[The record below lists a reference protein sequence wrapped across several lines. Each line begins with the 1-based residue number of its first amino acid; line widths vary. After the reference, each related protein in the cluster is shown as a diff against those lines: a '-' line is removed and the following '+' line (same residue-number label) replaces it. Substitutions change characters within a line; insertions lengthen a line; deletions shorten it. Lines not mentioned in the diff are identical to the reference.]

1 VNALNQLTTST
12 RTGTLTV
19 GGVVNIPATNV
30 TVNGQTASRYLDSMF
45 AKDGFSIVTNGWNS
59 FTAIA
64 QTNGKASTNTIN
76 AYLPVSNSYQYDLN
90 GNLTNLAGVPTA
102 QQLAL
107 GYDDENQLT
116 SVIAPGLWKGE
127 FTYDGKM
134 RLRVRKEYR
143 WTGSSWALTNET
155 RTVQDGMLVV
165 QERNSA
171 NVPTITYTRGRDLS
185 GSLQGAGG
193 IGGLLAMTEAAQPLY
208 PHSYYHAD
216 GNGNVTAL
224 VGTNGAVVA
233 RYAYDAF
240 GNTTLAT
247 GGKAQINR
255 YRFSS
260 KEHHDRSGLV
270 YYGYRWYVPEVQ
282 RWVNRDPIGNKGGIN
297 LYGFIR
303 NDPMIN
309 LDPNG
314 LTVLPIIILPP
325 PLTPSDCSALRDF
338 LSDQQTMKQAYENAL
353 GTCLPVVFPP
363 GATTIANPGML
374 GCFQIRDPGSRA
386 VCIAHER
393 SHWTQVPGLLW
404 DMLNCPNTTCAQMDL
419 AYQNEINAYEA
430 GIRAGSLLYIQN
442 CTHVS
447 IST

>member
-1 VNALNQLTTST
+1 LQIRTNNALVQSFAVNALNQLTTST
-12 RTGTLTV
+12 RSGTLTV

-30 TVNGQTASRYLDSMF
+30 TVNGQTASNYLGGAF
-45 AKDGFSIVTNGWNS
+45 AKDGFTIATNGWNS
-59 FTAIA
+59 YTAIA
-64 QTNGKASTNTIN
+64 QTNGLASTNTIN
-76 AYLPVSNSYQYDLN
+76 AYLPLTNNYKYDLN

-165 QERNSA
+165 QERDAGNK
-171 NVPTITYTRGRDLS
+171 PTITYTRGRDLS
-185 GSLQGAGG
+185 GSLEGAGG
-193 IGGLLAMTEAAQPLY
+193 IGGLLALTEHSQPLY

-233 RYAYDAF
+233 RYAYDPF

-270 YYGYRWYVPEVQ
+270 YYGYRWYAPELQ
-282 RWVNRDPIGNKGGIN
+282 RWVNRDPIEEEGGIN
-297 LYGFIR
+297 LHRFASNEPIGRIDFE
-303 NDPMIN
+303 
-309 LDPNG
+309 G
-314 LTVLPIIILPP
+314 LWWGPAAIKAAGLLAKKWLAQCPARHCRET
-325 PLTPSDCSALRDF
+325 CEACCNSATKLGSSAIFAAFTR
-338 LSDQQTMKQAYENAL
+338 AL
-353 GTCLPVVFPP
+353 GGCYVGGPW
-363 GATTIANPGML
+363 GIA
-374 GCFQIRDPGSRA
+374 A
-386 VCIAHER
+386 CIAVN
-393 SHWTQVPGLLW
+393 TGF
-404 DMLNCPNTTCAQMDL
+404 ML
-419 AYQNEINAYEA
+419 YEINELDKAHKSCLAACAPKKSVHPPDCCREP
-430 GIRAGSLLYIQN
+430 
-442 CTHVS
+442 
-447 IST
+447 